1 MGRIFG
7 EPFGDTSAVPT
18 FAVCALAS
26 RHAKVAVSGDG
37 GDEVLGGYRRY
48 QWHRMTEAVRAWLP
62 AGVRRHVVGQ
72 LARIYPKMD
81 SAPRWLRAKYTLTE
95 LSLDSAL
102 SYFRMVT
109 KVHHETR
116 RALFAPAVLAELDG
130 YDPGARIQAAMDSV
144 DDRDPLRQAQVAD
157 IDTYLVGD
165 ILTKVDRASMAN
177 SLEVRAPLLDHRF
190 VEWGLGLPPALK
202 LHRGTGKYV
211 FRRAMEDRLPA
222 DFGVV
227 ALGAAFVSAV
237 EALTFIG
244 VEEALVRQKVLTRA
258 HYDTGFT
265 LNAIRGVFLS
275 LLLIGLV
282 VPAAGFFG
290 EPRMSEVL
298 FFLALATFAT
308 AFTNISLIDFRRD
321 FAFHREFAVLFVPRI
336 ISMTLFRSYW
346 ALIVGILS
354 QCSVTVVIGY
364 VMHPYRPRFSVAAW
378 DDLAGYS
385 MWNWITALANLVRE
399 RSNAF
404 MLGHVMGAAQVGVY
418 AIGSEVAL
426 LPTTELISPFARAA
440 FSGFSA
446 ARNEGDDTA
455 LTFLQMVG
463 GVMMLSLPAGFG
475 LSLLAD
481 PLVALAFGPLW
492 TDAVPV
498 VQVLGAAGAL
508 SVFSYLAGTF
518 LNAHALLRTVL
529 AISVAGAAVRV
540 GLLVLL
546 LVVWPWGL
554 TGSAVSVAASVLVGD
569 VLCVAV
575 MRRRF
580 GVTLGMLASQM
591 WRSFAATAAMTACLL
606 ATGLGGQAI
615 LGGAAAQVWY
625 LAAGVLVGAGSYTA
639 SLLAFW
645 LLAGRPDGGET
656 HVLRMVGMVV
666 THAGARLRRS

>member
-1 MGRIFG
+1 MGDG
-7 EPFGDTSAVPT
+7 VT
-18 FAVCALAS
+18 
-26 RHAKVAVSGDG
+26 GDG
-37 GDEVLGGYRRY
+37 GAGGA
-48 QWHRMTEAVRAWLP
+48 TASI
-62 AGVRRHVVGQ
+62 
-72 LARIYPKMD
+72 LART
-81 SAPRWLRAKYTLTE
+81 AKGAGWIIGWRLTTRILGIGSTLV
-95 LSLDSAL
+95 
-102 SYFRMVT
+102 MV
-109 KVHHETR
+109 
-116 RALFAPAVLAELDG
+116 
-130 YDPGARIQAAMDSV
+130 
-144 DDRDPLRQAQVAD
+144 
-157 IDTYLVGD
+157 
-165 ILTKVDRASMAN
+165 
-177 SLEVRAPLLDHRF
+177 RF
-190 VEWGLGLPPALK
+190 L
-202 LHRGTGKYV
+202 
-211 FRRAMEDRLPA
+211 LPA

-265 LNAIRGVFLS
+265 LNAIRGVILS
-275 LLLIGLV
+275 LLLAGLAI
-282 VPAAGFFG
+282 PAAGFFG
-290 EPRMSEVL
+290 EPRMSKVL
-298 FFLALATFAT
+298 FVLALATFMT
-308 AFTNISLIDFRRD
+308 AFTNISLVDLRRN
-321 FAFHREFAVLFVPRI
+321 FAFHREFVVLFVPRMVG
-336 ISMTLFRSYW
+336 MTLMVGSAVVFRSYW

-354 QCSVTVVIGY
+354 QCSVTVVMGY
-364 VMHPYRPRFSVAAW
+364 AMHPYRPRISLAAW
-378 DDLAGYS
+378 GDLAGYS
-385 MWNWITALANLVRE
+385 MWNWITALASLVRE

-418 AIGSEVAL
+418 AMGSEVAL
-426 LPTTELISPFARAA
+426 LPTTELIGPFARAA

-455 LTFLQMVG
+455 RTFLQMVG

-508 SVFSYLAGTF
+508 SVFSYLSGTF

-529 AISVAGAAVRV
+529 AITVVAAAVRV
-540 GLLVLL
+540 GLLLLL
-546 LVVWPWGL
+546 LVAWPWGL
-554 TGSAVSVAASVLVGD
+554 TGSAISVAASVLVGD

-575 MRRRF
+575 MRARF
-580 GVTLGMLASQM
+580 GVTLGMLAVRL

-606 ATGLGGQAI
+606 ATGLGGLAVQ
-615 LGGAAAQVWY
+615 GGATAQAWHLVG
-625 LAAGVLVGAGSYTA
+625 GVLVGAASYTA